1 MPRPLCSGVTGGS
14 LPVSCTDLREIQY
27 ESDLS
32 MSHENVCLQQAG
44 PSHEVPRKRM
54 ELEAPMFGPAVVNQL
69 LAKFDRMRI
78 ALENL
83 RMENATLGN
92 ARINRV
98 VKEALMAQC
107 ASTPSQ

>member
-44 PSHEVPRKRM
+44 PSNERAERTRGAGGANVWSRRR
-54 ELEAPMFGPAVVNQL
+54 EPA
-69 LAKFDRMRI
+69 
-78 ALENL
+78 
-83 RMENATLGN
+83 
-92 ARINRV
+92 ARQV
-98 VKEALMAQC
+98 
-107 ASTPSQ
+107 